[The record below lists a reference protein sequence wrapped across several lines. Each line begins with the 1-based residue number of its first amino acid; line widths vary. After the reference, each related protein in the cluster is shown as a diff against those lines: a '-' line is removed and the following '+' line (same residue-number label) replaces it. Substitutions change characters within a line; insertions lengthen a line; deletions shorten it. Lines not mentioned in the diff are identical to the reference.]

1 MTGAPSTEVR
11 SATLDEMPQAIATI
25 VAAFIA
31 DPVARFAWPTAHA
44 YLEAMPPATRAF
56 SGGSFERGTAYV
68 SPGFRG
74 AALWLPPGVTP
85 DGETME
91 KIFRDTAEP
100 GHMDDLMATFAKM
113 EQCHPRE
120 AHWYLAQIGVE
131 PSTQGKG
138 LGAELMRH
146 AVARCDREKAL
157 AYLESGNKRN
167 IPLYQRFGFEVMGEI
182 QVGAAPPLTPMLR
195 RPR

>member
-1 MTGAPSTEVR
+1 MTGAPSNRVR
-11 SATLDEMPQAIATI
+11 SATFDERPQAVATI

-44 YLEAMPPATRAF
+44 YLEAMPLATRAF
-56 SGGSFERGTAYV
+56 SGGSFEHGTAYV

-74 AALWLPPGVTP
+74 AALWLPPGASP
-85 DGETME
+85 DGEAME

-100 GHMDDLMATFAKM
+100 RHMDDLMATFGKM
-113 EQCHPRE
+113 EQCHPRQ

-131 PSTQGKG
+131 PNAQGEG
-138 LGAELMRH
+138 LGAQLMRH
-146 AVARCDREKAL
+146 AVARCDRETAL
-157 AYLESGNKRN
+157 AYLETGNRRN
-167 IPLYQRFGFEVMGEI
+167 IPFYERFGFEGMGEI
-182 QVGAAPPLTPMLR
+182 QVGAAPALTPMLR

>member
-1 MTGAPSTEVR
+1 
-11 SATLDEMPQAIATI
+11 MPQAIATI
-25 VAAFIA
+25 VAAFIT

-44 YLEAMPPATRAF
+44 YLEAMPLASREF
-56 SGGSFERGTAYV
+56 SGSSFQHGTAYV
-68 SPGFRG
+68 SAGFCG
-74 AALWLPPGVTP
+74 AALWLPPGVGP
-85 DGETME
+85 DGEALE
-91 KIFRDTAEP
+91 KIFRDTAERE
-100 GHMDDLMATFAKM
+100 HMDDLMATFGKM
-113 EQCHPRE
+113 EQCHPRQ

-131 PSTQGKG
+131 PNAQGQG

-146 AVARCDREKAL
+146 AVARCDRESAL

-167 IPLYQRFGFEVMGEI
+167 IPFYERFGFEVMGEI